1 MAAPNTPVILTASP
15 DDIAFDY
22 EGSTSYSDILNLV
35 GTATA
40 NSTITIYDGAT
51 ALGTATTNS
60 QGVWTFTTPVL
71 ADGAHSFTATATSG
85 GSTSAAS
92 PALTETVAGGISNF
106 SPLTDKWSS
115 PISVGGKPYYVEN
128 ANTNGNAPWAITE
141 VNDHTLQFQVQPG
154 DLWPDNASHRSEISG
169 ATIYNPNQTV
179 NLSYQFEVQPG
190 FNDTSGQIAW
200 QILGQFHGDDN
211 NHDLPDHIGGQ
222 PDIGV
227 SSDGAER
234 HWRRRLSVHS
244 GLLRAHWT
252 IVIYGSHASWKPA
265 EWLSLC
271 FAYADSPRPKL

>member
-1 MAAPNTPVILTASP
+1 MTVSAPTILTASP

-60 QGVWTFTTPVL
+60 NGVWTFTTPVL

-92 PALTETVAGGISNF
+92 PALTETVAGAISNF

-115 PISVGGKPYYVEN
+115 PISVGGKPYFVEN

-141 VNDHTLQFQVQPG
+141 VNDHTLQFQVQPA
-154 DLWPDNASHRSEISG
+154 DLWPDNGSHRSEISG
-169 ATIYNPNQTV
+169 STIYNPNQTV

-190 FNDTSGQIAW
+190 FNDTSGQMAW
-200 QILGQFHGDDN
+200 LVLGQFHGDDN
-211 NHDLPDHIGGQ
+211 NQTYLNISGGNPILAFHLTGPNGIGQGDYLSIQAFYALTGQSSFTAATLPGNPLMAI
-222 PDIGV
+222 
-227 SSDGAER
+227 SMFR
-234 HWRRRLSVHS
+234 LRR
-244 GLLRAHWT
+244 
-252 IVIYGSHASWKPA
+252 
-265 EWLSLC
+265 
-271 FAYADSPRPKL
+271 